1 MQEKELILLTP
12 EGCKRPG
19 SAEERLSLHLLM
31 YGVLRRAAGFRHTCA
46 TCPILRTHYLPPTR
60 TGTRDSK
67 LFRSCPNTESKAML
81 EGYKTACCCGKR

>member
-31 YGVLRRAAGFRHTCA
+31 YGVLRRA

-60 TGTRDSK
+60 TGTYDTK